1 MIDRMIPA
9 FWKSSGNMRIV
20 PPIMAFYSATMVIKL
35 ELDIE
40 INNKCNLIKKK
51 DFFMEMC
58 FWIFK

>member
-1 MIDRMIPA
+1 MIPA

-58 FWIFK
+58 F